1 MDFPQGNDAQVVDS
15 IAATQFAID
24 FKSRVAGAVSVHTL
38 QRDAIGMAYR
48 FFWGNRPRFCRAG
61 WVVEQLEQK
70 KIRIPHIFKGCV
82 QFASQRSPPSW

>member
-48 FFWGNRPRFCRAG
+48 FFGEIDLGF
-61 WVVEQLEQK
+61 VVLVG
-70 KIRIPHIFKGCV
+70 R
-82 QFASQRSPPSW
+82 

>member
-38 QRDAIGMAYR
+38 QGDAIGMAYR
-48 FFWGNRPRFCRAG
+48 FFGEIDLGF
-61 WVVEQLEQK
+61 VVLVG
-70 KIRIPHIFKGCV
+70 R
-82 QFASQRSPPSW
+82 